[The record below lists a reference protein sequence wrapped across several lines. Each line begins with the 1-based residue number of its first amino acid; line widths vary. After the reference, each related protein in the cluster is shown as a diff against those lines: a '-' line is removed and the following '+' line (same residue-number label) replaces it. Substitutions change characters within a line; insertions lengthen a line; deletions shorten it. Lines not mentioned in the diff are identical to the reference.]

1 MGSREPSF
9 ILNSGSTQHS
19 LVCLSPLQIHNNL
32 LLGELS
38 FIIDHKTTSST
49 SFLLEFIFRMS
60 NVQQKDM
67 EVCSFRKLKLF
78 QYVCGL
84 SLLFSYAE
92 KCMHV
97 QTLNQTLVSFKVFYQ
112 TK

>member
-1 MGSREPSF
+1 
-9 ILNSGSTQHS
+9 
-19 LVCLSPLQIHNNL
+19 
-32 LLGELS
+32 
-38 FIIDHKTTSST
+38 
-49 SFLLEFIFRMS
+49 MS

-97 QTLNQTLVSFKVFYQ
+97 QTLKQTVVSFKVFYQ
-112 TK
+112 TE